1 MPLEHH
7 GGFSTGWE
15 RVVLEKN
22 PLEHCSSGLT
32 GADLY
37 ARLKGTFTPF
47 QNQGTWA
54 SAGFSDW
61 LKSRV
66 GFHSQGHPVG
76 QFISKV
82 KVIPSCLTLCDPMNC
97 SLPGFS
103 VHGDSPGK
111 NTGVGCHALL
121 QGIFLTQGSN
131 LGLLH
136 CRWILY
142 GLSHLRSP
150 IHEETKQN
158 RKERKEKGGQCSY
171 QDP

>member
-7 GGFSTGWE
+7 GEFSTGWE

-47 QNQGTWA
+47 QKQGTWA
-54 SAGFSDW
+54 SAGFSDR
-61 LKSRV
+61 LKSGV

-82 KVIPSCLTLCDPMNC
+82 KVIQSCLTLCDPMNC

-111 NTGVGCHALL
+111 NTGVGCHFLL
-121 QGIFLTQGSN
+121 QGNLPNPVIKPLSPALAGEFLPLRHQGSP
-131 LGLLH
+131 
-136 CRWILY
+136 ILY
-142 GLSHLRSP
+142 WYHV
-150 IHEETKQN
+150 
-158 RKERKEKGGQCSY
+158 
-171 QDP
+171 